1 MKKYGIGIVCL
12 ALAFALGGC
21 KDDEVWVDPQLEVS
35 EKVLTFDDV
44 KTQTLAI
51 KANGHWTAARR
62 RQLNRQQRY

>member
-1 MKKYGIGIVCL
+1 M

-51 KANGHWTAARR
+51 KANGHWTAEAIKDSTAFIRR
-62 RQLNRQQRY
+62 FWGR